1 MFILKII
8 QHYPLVCTIIIVTVW
23 INYRCRKTRQNTDT
37 ANASLWARESKANS
51 TRRKNIDNL
60 DYITIDEKILPLID
74 TNDETINSCKNSIIA
89 MKDKKILNLSGIS
102 NADLKLEYGAA
113 NLNLLS
119 EYDENYTTLCRL
131 LNTLGQ
137 RLYETGCPAE
147 ARKVL
152 EFAVSTGSD
161 MNSTYK
167 TLCSIYIE
175 AGEPE
180 LIDNLIDKAG
190 DINTLSGNI
199 ILNTLQEIKKSGTV

>member
-1 MFILKII
+1 
-8 QHYPLVCTIIIVTVW
+8 
-23 INYRCRKTRQNTDT
+23 
-37 ANASLWARESKANS
+37 
-51 TRRKNIDNL
+51 
-60 DYITIDEKILPLID
+60 
-74 TNDETINSCKNSIIA
+74 

-102 NADLKLEYGAA
+102 NTDLKLEYGAA